1 MPKVVNG
8 FYMQPTMIGC
18 SVESDVPYR
27 LRFTRSGVAIG
38 EEKLYQ

>member
-8 FYMQPTMIGC
+8 FYMQPAMIGC
-18 SVESDVPYR
+18 SVESDVPFR

-38 EEKLYQ
+38 EEKLFQ